1 MSISGNNSI
10 GPGISGYAEKVQTGS
25 AARESIGVSET
36 AKSEPTP
43 LMGTRK
49 DMEKE
54 LDNLNKFLQ
63 SKNTHL
69 KFTLHERLNEYYVQV
84 IDDNDTVIREIP
96 SKKIMDMVANMYE
109 TMGILIDEK
118 R

>member
-10 GPGISGYAEKVQTGS
+10 GSSMAGYPEKVSLGS
-25 AARESIGVSET
+25 ATRESGG
-36 AKSEPTP
+36 ASEPIP
-43 LMGTRK
+43 ANQAEVKESRK
-49 DMEKE
+49 DLEKE

-63 SKNTHL
+63 SSTTHL

-84 IDDNDTVIREIP
+84 VDGDDKVVREIP

-109 TMGILIDEK
+109 TLGILIDEK